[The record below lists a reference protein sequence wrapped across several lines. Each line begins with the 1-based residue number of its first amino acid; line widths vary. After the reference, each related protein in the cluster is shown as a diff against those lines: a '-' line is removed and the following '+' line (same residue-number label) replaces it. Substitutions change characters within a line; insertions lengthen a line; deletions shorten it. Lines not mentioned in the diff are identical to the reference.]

1 MAEGYAT
8 RNGIRIWYEDSGPSG
23 SAPLL
28 LVMGVDASVL
38 WWPPGLADALVAAG
52 YRVIRFDNRDVGL
65 STYLDESSPPYGLDE
80 MADDAAAVLDAVDLE
95 GAHFVGVSLGGM
107 IGQELALRS
116 PARVRS
122 LTLISTTPVLDE
134 RLSPP
139 TDALLAFFDTPASE
153 DPVQQAIDF
162 ARALAGTRFP
172 FDEHYYR
179 ELVARDLARGTNPS
193 SKHAA
198 IPQSALS
205 RDEHEL
211 VAVEAPTLV
220 VHGAEDPLF
229 PYDHAEVL
237 AQAIP
242 HATLV
247 RWEGV
252 GHELP
257 PQLVPQLTQLL
268 VDHVGPA
275 G

>member
-8 RNGIRIWYEDSGPSG
+8 RNGIRLWYEDSGPSG
-23 SAPLL
+23 GAPLL

-80 MADDAAAVLDAVDLE
+80 MADDAAGVLDAVDLE

-116 PARVRS
+116 PDRVRS
-122 LTLISTTPVLDE
+122 LTLISTTPVFDE

-139 TDALLAFFDTPASE
+139 TDALLAFFDAPASE
-153 DPVQQAIDF
+153 DPAQQTIDF
-162 ARALAGTRFP
+162 ARALAGSRFP
-172 FDEHYYR
+172 FDERYYR

-193 SKHAA
+193 SKHGV

-205 RDEHEL
+205 RDAL

-220 VHGAEDPLF
+220 VHGTEDPLF

-237 AQAIP
+237 ARAIP
-242 HATLV
+242 GATLV
-247 RWEGV
+247 PWEGV

-257 PQLVPQLTQLL
+257 LELVPQLTQLL
-268 VDHVGPA
+268 VEHVGPA
-275 G
+275 D